1 MALVGSLVRVGH
13 ADGRVGAGVV
23 GGRVVAVVRAVRAV
37 HGRRGRGVHRLGLD
51 LGGRRSARRYQVLRD
66 VLLMVEDRGDRVQLV
81 RPRVVHRRLG
91 IAAVHAVAVP
101 VAAAAVRPFARV
113 VVVRA
118 VGTAPRGAGT
128 VLRRPLGQVHAAAQ
142 RRVRRRLVA
151 PFQRYRRIF
160 LWAAN
165 KTKTVTKWKQIS
177 SLIPRDCTVLFVIIC
192 NFIHRVE
199 SIQ

>member
-1 MALVGSLVRVGH
+1 MALVGRLVRVGH
-13 ADGRVGAGVV
+13 ADGRVRAGVV

-37 HGRRGRGVHRLGLD
+37 YGRRGRGVHRLGLD
-51 LGGRRSARRYQVLRD
+51 LGGRRTARRHQVLRD
-66 VLLMVEDRGDRVQLV
+66 VLLVVEDRGDRVQLV

-91 IAAVHAVAVP
+91 IAAQHHAVAVP

-118 VGTAPRGAGT
+118 VGTAPRRAGT

-151 PFQRYRRIF
+151 PF
-160 LWAAN
+160 
-165 KTKTVTKWKQIS
+165 
-177 SLIPRDCTVLFVIIC
+177 
-192 NFIHRVE
+192 
-199 SIQ
+199 